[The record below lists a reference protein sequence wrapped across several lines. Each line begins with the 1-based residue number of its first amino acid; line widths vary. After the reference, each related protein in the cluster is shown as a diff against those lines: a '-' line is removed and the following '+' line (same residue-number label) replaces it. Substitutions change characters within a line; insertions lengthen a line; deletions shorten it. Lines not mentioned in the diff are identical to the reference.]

1 MVFPWFEPIIKLGS
15 NCEIELR
22 NPPTGTHELG
32 TLQALT
38 ENIGRI
44 VSVGRWIWAFRKPK
58 GQISLDNSGNFWKK
72 NKHST
77 KFFRFCSN
85 IRTLRFDFASFIYY
99 LFLFRVSSLE
109 CWFRQMSP
117 KAKMN
122 LHGPWPTCHLHTL
135 FLLCFHRL
143 WPHKIVICGGL
154 KVYS

>member
-72 NKHST
+72 TNIQPNSSDFVQT
-77 KFFRFCSN
+77 FGLYDLILLLSFTICFCSEFLPSN
-85 IRTLRFDFASFIYY
+85 VGFARCPLKQKWIFMDLDQHVIYTHCFYFVFTDFDHPKLSF
-99 LFLFRVSSLE
+99 V
-109 CWFRQMSP
+109 
-117 KAKMN
+117 
-122 LHGPWPTCHLHTL
+122 G
-135 FLLCFHRL
+135 
-143 WPHKIVICGGL
+143 V
-154 KVYS
+154 